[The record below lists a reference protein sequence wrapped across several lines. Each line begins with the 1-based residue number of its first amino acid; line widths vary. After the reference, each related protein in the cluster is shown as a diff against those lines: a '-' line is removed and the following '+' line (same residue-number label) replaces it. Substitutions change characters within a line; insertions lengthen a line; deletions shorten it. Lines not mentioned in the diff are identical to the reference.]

1 MLLILL
7 FGDVV
12 IGIFWVFRFDKICQ
26 ELRPSLKFRLHQE
39 YGYNSEFTNVWDRLQ
54 VDYACCGVNSAMEFG
69 HVNRTGAHMLAWMP
83 ETHPATLYVVPKS
96 CCPITADERPMN
108 TTENTSKAQEHRIIC
123 QAVQNEGC
131 YEKLQGYLS
140 ETADILFI
148 LGYCVIAFLKLCF
161 LGILRYEIRE
171 MIQKIKILQS
181 EMEARPS
188 IISLDNSSQN
198 LGMSSPS
205 RTVLINTSSANGS
218 VPGGQCDSTR
228 TSNLHKPSYE
238 STESER
244 ESLLVKEPDKKPPS
258 QPPKSFL
265 SADNL
270 EYHQK
275 TLQGVCRNKL
285 FPGKYF
291 SFYFSGMKIVKFLRR
306 YMF

>member
-26 ELRPSLKFRLHQE
+26 DLKPNLKFRLQYE
-39 YGYNSEFTNVWDRLQ
+39 YGYNNELTTLWDRLQ
-54 VDYACCGVNSAMEFG
+54 MDYACCGVQNALDFG
-69 HVNRTGAHMLAWMP
+69 HVNKTGAHMLAWIP
-83 ETHPATLYVVPKS
+83 ETQPDATYVVPQS
-96 CCPITADERPMN
+96 CCTMTEDRPLNTSGN
-108 TTENTSKAQEHRIIC
+108 TTEDQKVPHRTLCQEVHTD
-123 QAVQNEGC
+123 GC
-131 YEKLQGYLS
+131 EEKLQTYLRQS
-140 ETADILFI
+140 ADILFI

-181 EMEARPS
+181 EMETRPS

-218 VPGGQCDSTR
+218 VPGGACDTTR
-228 TSNLHKPSYE
+228 TSSLHKPSYE

-244 ESLLVKEPDKKPPS
+244 ESLLVKEQDQTIPLHP
-258 QPPKSFL
+258 QKSFL
-265 SADNL
+265 SAENL

-275 TLQGVCRNKL
+275 TLQETCRAKL
-285 FPGKYF
+285 FPGK
-291 SFYFSGMKIVKFLRR
+291 L
-306 YMF
+306 

>member
-26 ELRPSLKFRLHQE
+26 ELKPSLKFRLHHE
-39 YGYNSEFTNVWDRLQ
+39 YGYNNELTLLWDRLQ
-54 VDYACCGVNSAMEFG
+54 TDFACCGVQNAMDFG
-69 HVNRTGAHMLAWMP
+69 HVNRTGAHMLAWIP
-83 ETHPATLYVVPKS
+83 ETNPAATYVVPQS
-96 CCPITADERPMN
+96 CCTYTEDRPLNNSGN
-108 TTENTSKAQEHRIIC
+108 TTEDQKIPHRTLCQEVHTD
-123 QAVQNEGC
+123 GC
-131 YEKLQGYLS
+131 EEKLQTYLRQS
-140 ETADILFI
+140 ADILFI

-181 EMEARPS
+181 EMDARPS

-218 VPGGQCDSTR
+218 VPGGACDTTR
-228 TSNLHKPSYE
+228 TSSLHKPSYE

-244 ESLLVKEPDKKPPS
+244 ESLLVKEQEQTIPLHP
-258 QPPKSFL
+258 QKSFL
-265 SADNL
+265 SAENL

-275 TLQGVCRNKL
+275 TLQETCRQKL
-285 FPGKYF
+285 FPGK
-291 SFYFSGMKIVKFLRR
+291 IL
-306 YMF
+306 

>member
-26 ELRPSLKFRLHQE
+26 ELKPSLKFRLHHE
-39 YGYNSEFTNVWDRLQ
+39 YGYNNELTTLWDKLQ
-54 VDYACCGVNSAMEFG
+54 MDYTCCGVQNAMDFG
-69 HVNRTGAHMLAWMP
+69 HVNKTGAHMLAWIP
-83 ETHPATLYVVPKS
+83 EVNPSDIHVVPSS
-96 CCPITADERPMN
+96 CCTSVSEERSLNSSGNSTKEQDIPHK
-108 TTENTSKAQEHRIIC
+108 TLCQEVHTD
-123 QAVQNEGC
+123 GC
-131 YEKLQGYLS
+131 EEKLQTYLRQS
-140 ETADILFI
+140 ADILFI

-181 EMEARPS
+181 EMDSRPS

-198 LGMSSPS
+198 IGMSSPS

-218 VPGGQCDSTR
+218 VPGGACDTTR
-228 TSNLHKPSYE
+228 TSSLHKPSYE

-244 ESLLVKEPDKKPPS
+244 ESLLVKEAEHQTPS
-258 QPPKSFL
+258 HPQKSFL
-265 SADNL
+265 SAENL

-275 TLQGVCRNKL
+275 TLQETCRAKL
-285 FPGKYF
+285 FPGE
-291 SFYFSGMKIVKFLRR
+291 
-306 YMF
+306 

>member
-26 ELRPSLKFRLHQE
+26 ELKPSLKFRLHQE
-39 YGYNSEFTNVWDRLQ
+39 YGYNSDLTNLWDRLQ
-54 VDYACCGVNSAMEFG
+54 IDYACCGVNAAIDFG
-69 HVNRTGAHMLAWMP
+69 HVNRTGAHMLAWSP
-83 ETHPATLYVVPKS
+83 EPNSATLYVVPAS
-96 CCPITADERPMN
+96 CCTAIAEERPMN
-108 TTENTSKAQEHRIIC
+108 ATENSSKAQEHRIIC
-123 QAVQNEGC
+123 QAVHGDGC
-131 YEKLQGYLS
+131 EEKLQVYLRQ
-140 ETADILFI
+140 TADILFI

-244 ESLLVKEPDKKPPS
+244 ESLLIKEPDKKTTP

-275 TLQGVCRNKL
+275 TLQGACRNKL
-285 FPGKYF
+285 FPGTF
-291 SFYFSGMKIVKFLRR
+291 IH
-306 YMF
+306 